1 MDMIN
6 NILGATSRSGSSSTH
21 RGGTTT
27 TTTTNATPPDGFDTS
42 ASHRS
47 GSYSSDGSSTHSDGK
62 GNIYT
67 IDADGNVTSVLA
79 PPVTATRSPQ
89 AGNPNGDTNIT
100 AAEDEEDN
108 TLLWLGVLATFGLC
122 AWKFVKSRKK
132 GRRK

>member
-62 GNIYT
+62 GNVYT
-67 IDADGNVTSVLA
+67 VDADGNVTSILA
-79 PPVTATRSPQ
+79 PPATATRSPQ
-89 AGNPNGDTNIT
+89 PVTNNGDTNTT
-100 AAEDEEDN
+100 ADEEDN
-108 TLLWLGVLATFGLC
+108 TLLWIGVIATFGLV
-122 AWKFVKSRKK
+122 AYKALKGKKKRK
-132 GRRK
+132 

>member
-6 NILGATSRSGSSSTH
+6 NILGATSRTGSSH

-42 ASHRS
+42 SRYRS

-62 GNIYT
+62 GNVYT
-67 IDADGNVTSVLA
+67 VDADGNVTSVLA
-79 PPVTATRSPQ
+79 PPANATRSPR
-89 AGNPNGDTNIT
+89 AGNPNGDTNTT

-108 TLLWLGVLATFGLC
+108 TLLWIGVIATFVLC
-122 AWKFVKSRKK
+122 AWKYAKSRKK